1 MENLP
6 IGGVD
11 IVVIGLVVM
20 SGLLAYFRGFI
31 RELLSIVAW
40 VGAVGA
46 GFYGYGLV
54 APYLADYILEEAIA
68 NVVAGVG
75 IGVVTLVALSVG
87 ASMVSG
93 MVQDSHAGS
102 VDKALGFLF
111 GLARGCLILS
121 LIYLVTT
128 QWFIKEE
135 DLPGAVLESRSLPVA
150 KIGAE
155 MVMKALPEEIRRKA
169 NLAEREARQTEEEI
183 REKLELYDKLSN
195 PKPLGAGENSGTQ
208 QPAYGDKERQ
218 QLDSLI
224 KEAE

>member
-1 MENLP
+1 MDSLP
-6 IGGVD
+6 IGIVD
-11 IVVIGLVVM
+11 IFVIGLVVM

-40 VGAVGA
+40 VGAVAA

-54 APYLADYILEEAIA
+54 APYLSDYILEEAIA

-75 IGVVTLVALSVG
+75 IGIVTLVVLSVG

-93 MVQDSHAGS
+93 MVQESHAGS

-135 DLPGAVLESRSLPVA
+135 DLPETVLNSRSLPVA
-150 KIGAE
+150 KVGADL
-155 MVMKALPEEIRRKA
+155 VMKALPEEIRRKA
-169 NLAEREARQTEEEI
+169 NIAEREIRETEEEL
-183 REKLELYDKLSN
+183 REATELYDKLSN
-195 PKPLGAGENSGTQ
+195 PKPAGASEPNGTQ
-208 QPAYGDKERQ
+208 QPAYGNKERQ

>member
-1 MENLP
+1 MDNLP
-6 IGGVD
+6 IGIVD
-11 IVVIGLVVM
+11 IVIIGLVVM

-54 APYLADYILEEAIA
+54 APYLSDYIVEEAVA
-68 NVVAGVG
+68 NVIAGVG
-75 IGVVTLVALSVG
+75 IGVVTLVVLSVG

-93 MVQDSHAGS
+93 MVQESHAGS

-121 LIYLVTT
+121 LVYLVTT
-128 QWFIKEE
+128 QWFVKEE
-135 DLPGAVLESRSLPVA
+135 DLPQAVLDSRSLPVA
-150 KIGAE
+150 KIGADI
-155 MVMKALPEEIRRKA
+155 VMKALPEEIRRKA
-169 NLAEREARQTEEEI
+169 NIAEREIRQTEEEI
-183 REKLELYDKLSN
+183 REATELYDKLSN
-195 PKPLGAGENSGTQ
+195 PKPAGAAEQNGTQ